1 MEKKSVYESHQVQ
14 RDIRHPITRFNDFM
28 KTKHGLA
35 VICGVYSS
43 SYFFHQFALPIYA
56 ATGILLLMSRKRFT
70 LPIHLP
76 IFAKYKVDYNNLK
89 TKKVNGKNVP
99 IPSPPAGVVYV
110 GNIQGTNEQVW
121 WDKSLCC
128 QHLFFL
134 ATTGGGKTFS
144 FSGIL
149 ANFVIYSGFCYSDAK
164 ADLGLIETYSRM
176 MWRMGRINQLYI
188 LSFQSGNRSPWAVN
202 KSERISHTFN
212 PAASGSAPMIAELFK
227 SLLDGDGDIWAKRA
241 DNLSTVLIR
250 PLTYMRDTF
259 NWPMGFAQIAS
270 FFTLEKLGEL
280 CGIGENR
287 KDGYKIPEDHL
298 IYFQPLI
305 SFIRTLPGL
314 TENDYEGLASDNKE
328 LISKI
333 TSTVRDQLGYIV
345 MQLVNLTNDLVGEYG
360 HIFETMYGQ
369 INLEDALTNRRV
381 VITLLPALER
391 SESTMSILGRI
402 TLAAQKTIVANA
414 QAFKLEGELSDHLG
428 SRPTAADVPFVSG
441 NDEAGSYMV
450 DGVSANTAMARS
462 ANVSFWFG
470 GQDLQAMKKRG
481 GMIEKEVDTIF
492 GTTVNKMAGSLLEE
506 STIRAFIEA
515 ADEEYRLENTDF
527 EIENVGGFQ
536 RKKANRLSIVQRK
549 KLTPKMLSNQDA
561 GQVQLLT
568 RGTVRAVSLPN
579 MVTAAL
585 KMDVV
590 NFYVTETIPV
600 MLIDQSFIHLR
611 KTIVEK
617 MSVAIRLS
625 GENNVFELAMDEI
638 VDARTPTSG
647 INRVMFFV
655 NECINKL
662 SDPAYRRL
670 SLFSSFAI
678 MQLYITRYCENTM
691 KAIKVKVGEGNEADL
706 VRGHR
711 AAVSKLFAFEFDAA
725 EQIEGIEQSK
735 GETVDANITQGDLD
749 SAREYALNESNID
762 AFQDELSA
770 MMSDDESLEVNVPSD
785 VSTNAHE
792 EDVLSYLHDEDIT
805 DTADGLREEE
815 SDIIAKID
823 DGAAEDIEL
832 NFNIGTTKL
841 VEISDLLAEKGITDT
856 EHVLISE
863 EHEVE
868 EQKKADAANV
878 LEDDLAALDAIRSY
892 KPTPYKPSTD
902 QIVSVISTLIESLTE
917 EQ

>member
-1 MEKKSVYESHQVQ
+1 MEKKSVYESHQIQ
-14 RDIRHPITRFNDFM
+14 RDIRHPITRFADFM
-28 KTKHGLA
+28 KTKHGLT
-35 VICGVYSS
+35 VVCGVYST
-43 SYFFHQFALPIYA
+43 SYFFHQMALPIYVV
-56 ATGILLLMSRKRFT
+56 TGLLILMTRKRFT

-89 TKKVNGKNVP
+89 TKKIKGKNVP
-99 IPSPPAGVVYV
+99 VPTPPAGVVYV

-176 MWRMGRINQLYI
+176 MWRMGRINQFYV
-188 LSFQSGNRSPWAVN
+188 LSFQSGNRSPWSVN

-212 PAASGSAPMIAELFK
+212 PAANGSAPMIAELFK

-250 PLTYMRDTF
+250 PLTYMRDSF

-287 KDGYKIPEDHL
+287 NDTYKIPEDHL
-298 IYFQPLI
+298 VYFTPLV
-305 SFIRTLPGL
+305 SFIKTLPGL
-314 TENDYEGLASDNKE
+314 TESDYEGLASGNKE

-333 TSTVRDQLGYIV
+333 TTTVRDQLGYIV

-369 INLEDALTNRRV
+369 INLEDGLTNRRV

-414 QAFKLEGELSDHLG
+414 QAFRLEGELSDHLG

-481 GMIEKEVDTIF
+481 GMIEKEVDTIW
-492 GTTVNKMAGSLLEE
+492 GTTVNKMAGSVLEE

-527 EIENVGGFQ
+527 ELEDVGGFK
-536 RKKANRLSIVQRK
+536 RKKANRLSVVQRK

-579 MVTAAL
+579 ILTAAL
-585 KMDVV
+585 KKDVV
-590 NFYVTETIPV
+590 NFYITETIPV
-600 MLIDQSFIHLR
+600 MLVEHTFFHLR
-611 KTIVEK
+611 KTIVDK
-617 MSVAIRLS
+617 MSVAINLS
-625 GENNVFELAMDEI
+625 GQNNVFELAMDNI
-638 VDARTPTSG
+638 VDGRLRTGG
-647 INRVMFFV
+647 INKVVIFI
-655 NECINKL
+655 NECISKF
-662 SDPAYRRL
+662 SSPIYSRL
-670 SLFSSFAI
+670 SLFSAFAL

-691 KAIKVKVGEGNEADL
+691 KAIKVKVNEGDESNL
-706 VRGHR
+706 VNGHR
-711 AAVSKLFAFEFDAA
+711 AAVCKLFGVELEDKPVA
-725 EQIEGIEQSK
+725 EAIEQK
-735 GETVDANITQGDLD
+735 AKETLDIAITQDVMD
-749 SAREYALNESNID
+749 SVREYAMNDENID
-762 AFQDELSA
+762 AFQNDLSA
-770 MMSDDESLEVNVPSD
+770 MMSGNDDSYVDVPREISLD
-785 VSTNAHE
+785 AQA
-792 EDVLSYLHDEDIT
+792 EDILSYLHDEDIS
-805 DTADGLREEE
+805 DEGSKE
-815 SDIIAKID
+815 SEPDSGIIAKVD
-823 DGAAEDIEL
+823 NYAASDIEL
-832 NFNIGTTKL
+832 NFSIGASKL
-841 VEISDLLAEKGITDT
+841 VEISDILADKGITDT

-863 EHEVE
+863 ENTVI
-868 EQKKADAANV
+868 EQKKAEVADV
-878 LEDDLAALDAIRSY
+878 LDDDIAALDAIRTY
-892 KPTPYKPSTD
+892 RPAPYKPSKEL
-902 QIVSVISTLIESLTE
+902 IVNAISTLIESLNE